1 MHIQLPLDDMTT
13 GEKLELIQII
23 CADLA
28 TRAEDISIRQR
39 DVELLRERRR
49 LIDEGQA
56 EYVDWDVALA
66 EIRSKVRESTPTQT
80 STS

>member
-1 MHIQLPLDDMTT
+1 MTT

-28 TRAEDISIRQR
+28 NRTEDSPISQG

-49 LIDEGQA
+49 LIDEGKA

-66 EIRSKVRESTPTQT
+66 EIRSKVRENSHSQAGA
-80 STS
+80 S